1 MGVKVIV
8 DIVYKGCAVTMRR
21 RQLLVKV
28 VLMDIRDFDVI
39 LGMDWLAS
47 YHPMVDYFQKRIMFK
62 LLGLPEFGV
71 VCSKVLASPYL
82 ISVIQAK

>member
-1 MGVKVIV
+1 MGVGIIV
-8 DIVYKGCAVTMRR
+8 DTVYKGCVVTMGR

-28 VLMDIRDFDVI
+28 VLMDIRDFDAI

-47 YHPMVDYFQKRIMFK
+47 YHPTVDYFQKRIMFMM
-62 LLGLPEFGV
+62 LGLPEFGV
-71 VCSKVLASPYL
+71 VCSRVLASPYL